1 MRQDTRCAVER
12 IEEETGDVLV
22 TLYGASELEAKEEVE
37 RRYPDAPAHRV
48 LSPMLMD
55 APFMIWRVRLHSP
68 GS

>member
-22 TLYGASELEAKEEVE
+22 TVYGAPKLEAREGVE
-37 RRYPDAPAHRV
+37 RRYPYAPVHQI
-48 LSPMLMD
+48 LSPLLED
-55 APFMIWRVRLHSP
+55 APFTIWRVRLHSP